1 VRIHDCLMSEIFVHT
16 VTYIRVRNEIIADL
30 TKDSTLLKL
39 IYLLTDPPRSRKSMI
54 SGYLLSHY

>member
-1 VRIHDCLMSEIFVHT
+1 MSEIFFHM
-16 VTYIRVRNEIIADL
+16 VTYIRVRHEIIADL